1 MPTRFLPGYSLDE
14 GSSLDRALLVK
25 FMQQTY
31 QELYPDRSFSHLA
44 ETVDRY
50 FSTQTPLWWVKLAD
64 SAPKSEPIACLW
76 MGNAID
82 QIDASRHAHIFL
94 VYVAPQYRRQGIGSA
109 LMHHAETWAQQR
121 GDRQIGLQ
129 VFADNFPAVSLY
141 KSAGYQAVSLWMAK
155 SLPT

>member
-1 MPTRFLPGYSLDE
+1 MSNRFLSGYSLYD

-64 SAPKSEPIACLW
+64 STPNSESIACLW

-82 QIDASRHAHIFL
+82 QIDGSRHAHVFL
-94 VYVAPQYRRQGIGSA
+94 VYVVPKYRRLGIGSA
-109 LMHHAETWAQQR
+109 LMRHAETWAQQR

-129 VFADNFPAVSLY
+129 VFADNFPALSLY
-141 KSAGYQAVSLWMAK
+141 KSAGYQPVSLWMAK